1 MEPVTSVLLARGHE
15 PEGLKKMLAASLTL
29 HVIAALAIIVSPLLM
44 HGRQTADVG
53 PVMTITL
60 GGGPPGPMTGG
71 MNPSGGRPVQTTEPS
86 AKPEAP
92 HPPAERTPEM
102 TVPLPKGK
110 PAPKT
115 APQTNVEEGRGNR
128 PTRGVQLNQGAAF
141 GDTGATGSGSGLST
155 GGLGGDAVGLDV
167 SNFCCPEYLSLMATT
182 IERNWQQYQGVSGV
196 AVVKFTIQR
205 NGKLTDISVERPSG
219 YDVLDYAAQR
229 AVAITNQ
236 LPALPGAY
244 TNDHLTVHLRFEYK
258 PRRMG

>member
-1 MEPVTSVLLARGHE
+1 
-15 PEGLKKMLAASLTL
+15 MLAASLAL
-29 HVIAALAIIVSPLLM
+29 HIVAAVAIIVSPMVL
-44 HGRQTADVG
+44 HTRQASDIG

-71 MNPSGGRPVQTTEPS
+71 MNPIGGRPVQTVEPA

-102 TVPLPKGK
+102 TMPLPKGK
-110 PAPKT
+110 AAPKET
-115 APQTNVEEGRGNR
+115 PKTEVEEGRGHR
-128 PTRGVQLNQGAAF
+128 LTRGTQLAQGAAF
-141 GDTGATGSGSGLST
+141 GDTGVTGSGSGLSSG

-182 IERNWQQYQGVSGV
+182 IERNWQQYQGVSGI

-219 YDVLDYAAQR
+219 YDVLDFAAQR
-229 AVAITNQ
+229 AIAITNQ
-236 LPALPGAY
+236 LPPLPAAY
-244 TNDHLTVHLRFEYK
+244 TNDHLTVHLRFEYR
-258 PRRMG
+258 PRRQE